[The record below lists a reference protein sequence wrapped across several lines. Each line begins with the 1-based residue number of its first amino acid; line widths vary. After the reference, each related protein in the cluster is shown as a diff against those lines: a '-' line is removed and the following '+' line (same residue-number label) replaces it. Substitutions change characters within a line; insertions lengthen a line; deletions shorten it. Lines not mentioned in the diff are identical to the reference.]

1 MSKERERQC
10 IYYINEGNCLKGH
23 AGLFKKTCQICKDYH
38 VKKNACPRRK
48 DLRREKR
55 LKWEMDMK
63 NFE

>member
-23 AGLFKKTCQICKDYH
+23 AGLFKKTCKICKDYH
-38 VKKNACPRRK
+38 AKKNACPRRK
-48 DLRREKR
+48 DLRKEKR
-55 LKWEMDMK
+55 LKWEMDMR